1 MSCALATWQP
11 EPADFQDLPSGL
23 IAVSSSTPMFYYV
36 FGTIMTTKQVY
47 CSSQAP
53 GLTCELKSFLD
64 ASRLMAKEAEDHS
77 NNQLTTMAPNIVMTH
92 ASFPAFFFKK
102 TNDQISGK

>member
-1 MSCALATWQP
+1 
-11 EPADFQDLPSGL
+11 
-23 IAVSSSTPMFYYV
+23 MFYYV

-77 NNQLTTMAPNIVMTH
+77 NNQLTTMAPNIVTTYT
-92 ASFPAFFFKK
+92 SFPVFFFSKK
-102 TNDQISGK
+102 TNEQISCK